1 MAELYEVS
9 ERYKNIQDLI
19 GNEEITEEILKNAA
33 EDVEDELQEKLLN
46 IAKLCKNIKGNK
58 AMIKDEEKRL
68 EKKETVL
75 DNRLKSLE
83 NYIKLCLNNARL
95 NKMDL
100 GIFKISIRKS
110 ESTEITNLS
119 LIPEE
124 FLKFKDPEP
133 NKTEIKKAIK
143 EGREIQGAV
152 IIENE
157 SLVIK

>member
-19 GNEEITEEILKNAA
+19 GNEEITEEIFKTAA
-33 EDVEDELQEKLLN
+33 EDVKDEFREKLLN

-58 AMIKDEEKRL
+58 AMIKEEEKRL
-68 EKKETVL
+68 EKKETIL

-124 FLKFKDPEP
+124 FLNFKKPEAK
-133 NKTEIKKAIK
+133 KTEIKKAIK
-143 EGREIQGAV
+143 EGREIQGAKIV
-152 IIENE
+152 ENE

>member
-33 EDVEDELQEKLLN
+33 EDVEDEFREKLLN
-46 IAKLCKNIKGNK
+46 FAKICKNIKGIK

-124 FLKFKDPEP
+124 FLNFKKPEAK
-133 NKTEIKKAIK
+133 KTEIKKAIK
-143 EGREIQGAV
+143 EGREIQGAKIV
-152 IIENE
+152 ENE